1 MASAKVPASI
11 ANASKE
17 ELERLLIETLKKL
30 KIRDKKLE
38 VRSAINVCTQVH
50 CFVTH
55 ACVRLKCHTS

>member
-1 MASAKVPASI
+1 MATAKVPASI

-38 VRSAINVCTQVH
+38 VGTDI
-50 CFVTH
+50 
-55 ACVRLKCHTS
+55 